1 MNGALSRPAAY
12 SQTYARPLTALQGEK
27 RRAGEELN
35 AKPRC
40 RQVAVSHSAFSVPEC
55 GSMIFAQ
62 RRSARLAQAPVH
74 GMPQGNACYRA
85 ERPLP
90 TAGEGRCKQR
100 HGPEVVGRC
109 HGEFTMSSV
118 SHFSWIQSLA
128 IGPLAAMSFSLVW
141 PATAQDRSID
151 PEIVAVQVR
160 SQGFVCTN
168 PSSAERVDAESTPD
182 EPVYV
187 LKCEGRSYR
196 VRLIPHRA
204 ANVSEIIE

>member
-1 MNGALSRPAAY
+1 
-12 SQTYARPLTALQGEK
+12 
-27 RRAGEELN
+27 
-35 AKPRC
+35 
-40 RQVAVSHSAFSVPEC
+40 
-55 GSMIFAQ
+55 
-62 RRSARLAQAPVH
+62 
-74 GMPQGNACYRA
+74 
-85 ERPLP
+85 
-90 TAGEGRCKQR
+90 
-100 HGPEVVGRC
+100 
-109 HGEFTMSSV
+109 MSSV
-118 SHFSWIQSLA
+118 PQFSWIQSLA
-128 IGPLAAMSFSLVW
+128 IGPLAAMSFSLAW

-204 ANVSEIIE
+204 ANVSEIIQ